1 MSILSRIAKK
11 AIAAAAI
18 YATKRIATK
27 LVNKAT
33 STVVRKKVGG

>member
-1 MSILSRIAKK
+1 MGILKNIAKK

-27 LVNKAT
+27 VVDKVKTA
-33 STVVRKKVGG
+33 VVRKTTGS